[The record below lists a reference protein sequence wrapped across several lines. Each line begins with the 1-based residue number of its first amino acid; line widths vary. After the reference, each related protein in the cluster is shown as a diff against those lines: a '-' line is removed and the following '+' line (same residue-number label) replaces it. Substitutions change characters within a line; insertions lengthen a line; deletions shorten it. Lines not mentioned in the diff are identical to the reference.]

1 MTLSIVLLALGLII
15 LLMLEA
21 FFSGSEMAFISASRP
36 KLFRK
41 AKEKNAEAI
50 RAKNMLNRPETL
62 FSTTIVG
69 TTLAITTATTVTTL
83 FTIEHFGYNLVW
95 VNLIFLTPLI
105 LIFGEFVPKTIG
117 RIQAD
122 SLILVLARP
131 LQVFSRIFTPLTAA
145 LSLYAQLLKKITS
158 ENPERG
164 FFLSREELKAALPA
178 SQGSDVTSAERLLI
192 ERILES
198 GQITVREILCPLIR
212 VIAIEETQTIRDAI
226 ALLTE
231 SRHSR
236 LPVYQERVDN
246 IVGLIHGF
254 DCLKANDLSQPVKT
268 IMQTPLYVPESR
280 PLQELLD
287 ELKLRPMAIA
297 VNEYGGAE
305 GILTME
311 DVMEE
316 IVGEIEDEYDEPPK
330 LYRKIG
336 EHSYVV
342 NAKMEISQIQEQLH
356 LDLPE
361 SDDYQTLAGFLL
373 QRMQKIPKKWDSTII
388 DGVEYVVQA
397 ASDRSI
403 EEVYVTI
410 KKPKPQVT
418 NQN

>member
-83 FTIEHFGYNLVW
+83 FTIEHFGYNLEW